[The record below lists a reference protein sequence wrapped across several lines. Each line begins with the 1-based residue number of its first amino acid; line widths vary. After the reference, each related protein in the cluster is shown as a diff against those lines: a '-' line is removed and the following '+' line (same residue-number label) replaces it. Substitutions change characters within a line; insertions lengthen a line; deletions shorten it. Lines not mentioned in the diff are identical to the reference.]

1 MKEVLSPLD
10 IMRNMVEKLQTFYP
24 THDKK
29 AGGIIQFHLRH
40 LNENIDCYIK
50 SDEKELRFFEGTA
63 INPTVTV
70 KSTFYNW
77 LDLAGG
83 KLNPVLGVM
92 TGKLKF
98 KGDTSFFKILPRK
111 KLGKEL
117 DIPKDP
123 VTKFEK
129 NPQKYW
135 TKPEKIIVLS
145 ASPRAQNGYTDYY
158 LSPFIKGMRKNAEV
172 ELVHLA
178 KYKINPCTGCFSC
191 WMKIPGECIYHS
203 KDDFNVLA
211 EKMFTADLTVYAF
224 PIYAD
229 SMPGILKNYFDRS
242 VSRAYPYMIEGMNR
256 VRHPRRYIHEN
267 HSMVVFSICGFFEMI
282 NFEPVRAYFQALAHN
297 RHTPVIAEI
306 YRTTAVGLY
315 GNPFAFKMQR
325 SVLNALE
332 KAGEDIVTLGKIKR
346 RTQKLIHQ
354 KFRVTSTDI
363 DKVNE
368 WWKESEGSQKNDY

>member
-1 MKEVLSPLD
+1 MKEVLSPLH
-10 IMRNMVEKLQTFYP
+10 IMSKMVEKLQTYYP
-24 THDKK
+24 MHENKSE
-29 AGGIIQFHLRH
+29 GVIQFHLKH
-40 LNENIDCYIK
+40 LNHTIDCYIK
-50 SDEKELRFFEGTA
+50 SDEKELVFHQGTSA
-63 INPTVTV
+63 NPTVTV

-83 KLNPVLGVM
+83 KLNPVLGVI

-98 KGDTSFFKILPRK
+98 TGDTSFFSILPRK
-111 KLGKEL
+111 NLGKEL

-129 NPQKYW
+129 NPQKFW
-135 TKPEKIIVLS
+135 TKPQKVIVLS

-158 LSPFIKGMRKNAEV
+158 LSPFIKGMKKNAEV
-172 ELVHLA
+172 ELIYLA

-191 WMKIPGECIYHS
+191 WMKIPGECIYHR
-203 KDDFNVLA
+203 KDDFHELA
-211 EKMFTADLTVYAF
+211 EKMYTADLTVYAF
-224 PIYAD
+224 PVYAD

-282 NFEPVRAYFQALAHN
+282 NFEPVRAYFKALAHN

-315 GNPFAFKMQR
+315 GNPFAYKMHN
-325 SVLNALE
+325 SILSALE
-332 KAGEDIVTLGKIKR
+332 KAGEEIVNLGKIKR
-346 RTQKLIHQ
+346 KTHKQIHK
-354 KFRVTSTDI
+354 KFIVRSNDL
-363 DKVNE
+363 DRVNE
-368 WWKESEGSQKNDY
+368 WWRDSEASQNCDY